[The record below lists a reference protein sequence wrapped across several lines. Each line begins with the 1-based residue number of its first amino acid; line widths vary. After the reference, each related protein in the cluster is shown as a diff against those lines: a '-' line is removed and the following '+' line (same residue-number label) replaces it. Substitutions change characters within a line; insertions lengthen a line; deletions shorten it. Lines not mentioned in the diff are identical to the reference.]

1 MAVNRYDRAAEAPII
16 NTYVPI
22 DFNQLYRIGV
32 TQKQAVDEAA
42 KELNQA
48 IQTFGEFYS
57 PSQVDTQNYYKAS
70 IGQFDDLI
78 TEMVRDPNRMKD
90 PAFRS
95 SLQARLNGID
105 YGYLSSLKQS
115 RDNMLARQAANQKL
129 MLDGGYNPILHDID
143 FNNYDTRAAGIF
155 QETSVLPYTSVVD
168 MVKPYVDNLKD
179 EFMGVSGGWIH
190 TGVSN
195 ERTDAQ
201 VSDNWS
207 NIINTPAYSQNL
219 ELIMRQVPGISIE
232 DAQAMLQSQIYRAGR
247 EFARHQ
253 QERDPFAMRMALMQ
267 AKAAKE
273 EESKRLNNLT
283 TLLQTDAAY
292 NNLINFTSLTP
303 DKIQAFM
310 IHGNSALTEDELKQL
325 QYDMTPE
332 HKQYVLRDRFRDIVN
347 NTGDIQSGLDGIAQM
362 MSRPISSSAAEIY
375 AKDGTTGKKDQ
386 YGRYTA
392 HNTRDFQ
399 LTRNIALDLIGSD
412 KETGRGFDVW
422 DSNGIWVDQLIH
434 PDWNSDIDANN
445 ERSIARETQIITS
458 EIWNRFSKD
467 WENGNVTPSFKVA
480 PGQSQLVGLNNQY
493 INKWAYVPVD
503 ELLNKGYT
511 EEEIA
516 LIAPIIN
523 EDGSVS
529 KTTRTDYRG
538 NIDSISTTEK
548 SGKKYAVIG
557 ISSVL
562 PTQGEAAIAADAQ
575 WTKLRSIGSQMNTTQ
590 NFFSEEENY

>member
-32 TQKQAVDEAA
+32 TQKQAVDDAA

-190 TGVSN
+190 TGVSSQ
-195 ERTDAQ
+195 RTDAQ

-232 DAQAMLQSQIYRAGR
+232 DAQDMLQSQIYRAGR

-292 NNLINFTSLTP
+292 SNLINFTSLTP
-303 DKIQAFM
+303 DKIRDFM
-310 IHGNSALTEDELKQL
+310 QRGNAALTQDELNQVKEAMNPQ
-325 QYDMTPE
+325 

-347 NTGDIQSGLDGIAQM
+347 TTGDIQSGLDGITQM
-362 MSRPISSSAAEIY
+362 MSRPISSSAADIY

-434 PDWNSDIDANN
+434 PDWNSDTNANN
-445 ERSIARETQIITS
+445 ERSIARETQIVTS

-548 SGKKYAVIG
+548 SGKKYAVIE